1 MLRIVLVYPR
11 KMPVR
16 ASERIAAERWA
27 FGGEL
32 KRDIRRHGEDGGQGD
47 CRSTVRPGS
56 FGVTVNGDVVQAHE
70 VVKIIGPETR
80 GETGTAEDGPHGGC
94 EGLMRSFA
102 WSVLTRRHGGSGL
115 EMIARFREQVTD
127 GGVAAAFATEIHADV
142 FTSKF
147 MSETMKT
154 KPTVDEV

>member
-27 FGGEL
+27 FGENV
-32 KRDIRRHGEDGGQGD
+32 DATSED
-47 CRSTVRPGS
+47 TEKTEVRAIAGA
-56 FGVTVNGDVVQAHE
+56 Q
-70 VVKIIGPETR
+70 
-80 GETGTAEDGPHGGC
+80 
-94 EGLMRSFA
+94 L
-102 WSVLTRRHGGSGL
+102 L

-127 GGVAAAFATEIHADV
+127 GGVDAEFATKIHADV
-142 FTSKF
+142 FTNF